1 MYYERRFIIF
11 ASILF
16 YHMARPQKCRKI
28 CNPPKMEGF
37 MPYGMQK
44 SHLEPVILKYEEFE
58 SLRLVDYDLLSQDIA
73 AKQMNISRPTFT
85 RIYNRALKTIAKAFV
100 EGKSIEIE
108 GGNFQFEHDWY
119 KCKKCFKL
127 IEGIENHS
135 RCKNCTVFSVN
146 ELVSMNQ
153 SIKE

>member
-1 MYYERRFIIF
+1 
-11 ASILF
+11 
-16 YHMARPQKCRKI
+16 
-28 CNPPKMEGF
+28 

-44 SHLEPVILKYEEFE
+44 SHHEPVILKYEEFE

-119 KCKKCFKL
+119 RCKKCFKL

-135 RCKNCTVFSVN
+135 RCKDCNAYGLK
-146 ELVSMNQ
+146 ELIRINQ
-153 SIKE
+153 SVINEV